1 MATILQ
7 STTELMQIAPLH
19 RFTSA
24 DYLEMI
30 EKGILGPDDHVELIG
45 GVIIEMSPAG
55 IPHKHYLIQMLRVLA
70 PLLSKF
76 EIAIQG
82 TLTLSEGHI
91 YDPDVMLLRMRP
103 DGYKAKL
110 PDASDVQLIIEAA
123 ASSLSRDQLI
133 KLPVYAAAGI
143 PEYWIADLDQEQLL
157 IYRDPEGSQY
167 RTCETRKGDEVVSPL
182 AAPELSFAVRLAF
195 D

>member
-7 STTELMQIAPLH
+7 SAAELMQIAPLH

-30 EKGILGPDDHVELIG
+30 EKGVLGPDDHVELIG
-45 GVIIEMSPAG
+45 GVILEMSAAG
-55 IPHKHYLIQMLRVLA
+55 TPHNHYLMQILRVLA

-82 TLTLSEGHI
+82 ALTVSEGHI
-91 YDPDVMLLRMRP
+91 YDPDVMLLRKRP
-103 DGYKAKL
+103 EGYKKKL
-110 PDASDVQLIIEAA
+110 PDASDVHLIIEAA
-123 ASSLSRDQLI
+123 ASSLLRDQTI
-133 KLPVYAAAGI
+133 KLPVYAAVGI

-157 IYRDPEGSQY
+157 IYRDPVGSQY
-167 RTCETRKGDEVVSPL
+167 RTCETRQGDEIVSPL
-182 AAPELSFAVRLAF
+182 VAPELSFAVRQAF

>member
-1 MATILQ
+1 
-7 STTELMQIAPLH
+7 
-19 RFTSA
+19 
-24 DYLEMI
+24 
-30 EKGILGPDDHVELIG
+30 
-45 GVIIEMSPAG
+45 
-55 IPHKHYLIQMLRVLA
+55 
-70 PLLSKF
+70 
-76 EIAIQG
+76 
-82 TLTLSEGHI
+82 
-91 YDPDVMLLRMRP
+91 MLLRMRP

-123 ASSLSRDQLI
+123 ASSLPRDQLI